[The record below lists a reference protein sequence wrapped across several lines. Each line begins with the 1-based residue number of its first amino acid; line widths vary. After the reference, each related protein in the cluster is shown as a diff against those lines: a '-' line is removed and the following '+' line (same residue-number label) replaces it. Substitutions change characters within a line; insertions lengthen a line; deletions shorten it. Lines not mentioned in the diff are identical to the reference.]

1 MTQTKTNNDNM
12 TKKKKK
18 TKTKYIL
25 FYCTHSFMY
34 IHLIRM
40 WYQKSKLIV
49 VYIIKKNSNI
59 YFKFKFSCIS
69 YIFSIQ
75 FKVVSQY
82 IALKNA
88 FVS

>member
-34 IHLIRM
+34 IHFNTYVI
-40 WYQKSKLIV
+40 SKI
-49 VYIIKKNSNI
+49 
-59 YFKFKFSCIS
+59 
-69 YIFSIQ
+69 
-75 FKVVSQY
+75 
-82 IALKNA
+82 
-88 FVS
+88 